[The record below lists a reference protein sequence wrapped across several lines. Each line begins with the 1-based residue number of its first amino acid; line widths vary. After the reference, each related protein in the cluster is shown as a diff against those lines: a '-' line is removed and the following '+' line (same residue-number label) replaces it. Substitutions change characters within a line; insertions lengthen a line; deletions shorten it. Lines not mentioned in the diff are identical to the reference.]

1 MASNN
6 DPLHGQQI
14 LPFYLVG
21 DTGSAPVVRGRLA
34 SVGRAATSILD
45 RHGYPLAVASL
56 QAEALAIAACLST
69 FMKFDGVFTLQAKGD
84 GLVKTLLA
92 DMTSD
97 GAMRGYTA
105 FDGDAPMPVA
115 DDIASTMPASL
126 PALMG
131 GGYAA
136 FTVDQGTENGRYQ
149 GIVELAGETLSDAAQ
164 AWFANSEQVDS
175 TIVAAAGCENGVW
188 TATALMLQRVA
199 ADGGRVSTSEDGVT
213 DASLDRAAQDDLWH
227 TAKTL
232 MESVRRD
239 ELVDPALDPATLVF
253 RLFNTLQPHV
263 APAHKVVDQCRCSPE
278 KVTAA
283 LDQMPPEQLADL
295 VADSGMIEV
304 TCEFCKAMR
313 AIDPPATRH

>member
-1 MASNN
+1 MAS
-6 DPLHGQQI
+6 
-14 LPFYLVG
+14 
-21 DTGSAPVVRGRLA
+21 A
-34 SVGRAATSILD
+34 
-45 RHGYPLAVASL
+45 
-56 QAEALAIAACLST
+56 
-69 FMKFDGVFTLQAKGD
+69 
-84 GLVKTLLA
+84 
-92 DMTSD
+92 
-97 GAMRGYTA
+97 
-105 FDGDAPMPVA
+105 
-115 DDIASTMPASL
+115 MPASL

-278 KVTAA
+278 KITAA

-304 TCEFCKAMR
+304 TCEFCKTMR